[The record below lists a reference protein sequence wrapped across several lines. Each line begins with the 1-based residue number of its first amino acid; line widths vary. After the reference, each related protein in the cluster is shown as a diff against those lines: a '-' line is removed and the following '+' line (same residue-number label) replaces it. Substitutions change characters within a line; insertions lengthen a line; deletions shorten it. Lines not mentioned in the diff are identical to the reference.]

1 MPDKAKNG
9 LPILKSKEEKE
20 FFDGDPTGLKRYRCL
35 KKYYHKDEKPDKI
48 AGNFKV
54 MPEFVKDAIKRI
66 EGGGGL
72 KSLKE
77 DESQNNGLSDV
88 TKHQKEGGGAS
99 SKKGLM
105 GRMKDKIVGENSY
118 EEDQIPSIVPEQENE
133 TSASTIDVERNT
145 SNELKE
151 VHSEDIANI
160 DTAQKTLEKSGELLE
175 DQKDIHVEHDFLKSL
190 AKTEQSVESVLPE
203 LIIKEFGKGNKSLK
217 RELAKVSSIQKSVQA
232 IGDKFDKNDRT
243 LNEIVKSSSSAY
255 EKIKAQIR
263 TIQELQRT
271 VSQLPSGGEMR
282 KSYESVLKGLKNIEE
297 DISEYLA
304 ADIPKRLKSIEQSF
318 DLMQGKLGTIDEIQ
332 ETLKDKGVSIRQEF
346 PPSKEDEEDIVQ
358 LAKYGQKIFD
368 LLTIAAR
375 HYARN
380 REDISRSGQEKHA
393 QELRKTRE
401 RAINEG
407 ISKGRLE
414 LVEDLMN
421 KFDLDSLFNRESP
434 MDKILVEF
442 LKSNGLVENEEF
454 LQGKTMEID
463 EKNRTQFEAKAKFQ
477 GSGTFIVKK
486 SCLELGE
493 KIIRKAEL
501 ELKVAAEA
509 EEEAKKSKSISDT
522 EKAEDSEEGKLVK
535 NESKTDG
542 GLETVSD
549 LEEEGKPGKDALK
562 EQNTFQSVS
571 QDQQLRQNADAEGD
585 NNKE

>member
-1 MPDKAKNG
+1 SGSDSSSDIELESIKEKQQGRISGTINKFLKYGGNKSLDKQ
-9 LPILKSKEEKE
+9 E
-20 FFDGDPTGLKRYRCL
+20 
-35 KKYYHKDEKPDKI
+35 
-48 AGNFKV
+48 
-54 MPEFVKDAIKRI
+54 KDALMNTS
-66 EGGGGL
+66 ESSDEL
-72 KSLKE
+72 KEIHSEAVANKIDAAQNSLKE
-77 DESQNNGLSDV
+77 
-88 TKHQKEGGGAS
+88 
-99 SKKGLM
+99 
-105 GRMKDKIVGENSY
+105 
-118 EEDQIPSIVPEQENE
+118 
-133 TSASTIDVERNT
+133 
-145 SNELKE
+145 
-151 VHSEDIANI
+151 
-160 DTAQKTLEKSGELLE
+160 SGESLE
-175 DQKDIHVEHDFLKSL
+175 DKNDFLKSL
-190 AKTEQSVESVLPE
+190 AETEQNLTQAFESALS
-203 LIIKEFGKGNKSLK
+203 KEFEKGNKSLK
-217 RELAKVSSIQKSVQA
+217 KELTRVSSIPKSVQT
-232 IGDKFDKNDRT
+232 IGDKFDKNDRM
-243 LNEIVKSSSSAY
+243 LNEIMKSSSSAC

-434 MDKILVEF
+434 MDKTLVEF
-442 LKSNGLVENEEF
+442 LKSNGLTENEEF

-522 EKAEDSEEGKLVK
+522 EKAEDDEEGKLVK
-535 NESKTDG
+535 NESDA
-542 GLETVSD
+542 GLETVSGS
-549 LEEEGKPGKDALK
+549 EEEGKPGKDALK
-562 EQNTFQSVS
+562 DQNTFQSVS